1 MEKLKHIKRYNAFSE
16 AGPSKDKQPE
26 QSAERDAPAQQGG
39 QKRPRTEEEAGE
51 TADLQSKLIEI
62 LDRNSRMVAAQLE
75 AQNQNC
81 ELDREQRKDQANSL
95 VLVLGRLADALGRIA
110 DKL

>member
-1 MEKLKHIKRYNAFSE
+1 MIYNGFSE
-16 AGPSKDKQPE
+16 AGTSKDKHPE
-26 QSAERDAPAQQGG
+26 QSTERDTPAQQGG
-39 QKRPRTEEEAGE
+39 QKRPRTDEEAGE
-51 TADLQSKLIEI
+51 GPTDLQSKLTEI
-62 LDRNSRMVAAQLE
+62 LDRNSRIVAAQLE